1 MPPPTQNLNSSE
13 FAPELF
19 LRELKAAARTG
30 EFPVVETLL
39 NDYEARSGRD
49 AFYAESLS
57 WVARATAS
65 KGFST
70 EARAYARDAYAL
82 AHGQLKEEIVPASSS
97 LALALSAAIEVE
109 ADLLLSGD
117 GATAAV
123 AYLHRQLEIF
133 DAQPFRMR
141 IRKSLHSISLAGE
154 PAPTLDWTPLPNSAP
169 GSETLFSGPCL
180 LFFWAHWCSDSRT
193 QARAVARVRQ
203 TFGEALTVVAPT
215 RLFGFTTKG
224 NLVEEAVELAHLQ
237 EIRQIDYPDLG
248 TCPIPFGI
256 ENFDRY
262 GASTIPTMAGIR
274 ADGSVAFYHAGILKA
289 EDLEKRLREFI

>member
-1 MPPPTQNLNSSE
+1 MPVSPE

-30 EFPVVETLL
+30 EFPVVESLL
-39 NDYEARSGRD
+39 SDYEARSGKD

-65 KGFST
+65 KGFAA
-70 EARAYARDAYAL
+70 EAREYARNAYSL
-82 AHGQLKEEIVPASSS
+82 ACGQLEAEITPPNSP

-109 ADLLLSGD
+109 SDLLISGE
-117 GATAAV
+117 GAEAAI
-123 AYLHRQLEIF
+123 AYLQRQLEIF
-133 DAQPFRMR
+133 KAQPFRMR
-141 IRKSLHSISLAGE
+141 IRKNLHAIALAGQ
-154 PAPTLDWTPLPNSAP
+154 PAPPLDWMPLPDSVP
-169 GSETLFSGPCL
+169 GSAALLSGPCL

-193 QARAVARVRQ
+193 QARTVARIRQ
-203 TFGEALTVVAPT
+203 TLGGAISIVAPT

-224 NLVEEAVELAHLQ
+224 NFVEEAVELAHLQ

-248 TCPIPFGI
+248 SCPIPFGI

-262 GASTIPTMAGIR
+262 GASTIPTLAGIR
-274 ADGSVAFYHAGILKA
+274 PDGSVAFYHAGILKA